1 MNLTEKLRNYL
12 APLSPLAIAL
22 SGGVDS
28 STLTFFCRENG
39 IEFTT
44 YTFNGPHLTSH
55 ETEQVRLWVGQ
66 ILVPHT
72 FIQCNPLE
80 DHRIS
85 SNPLNRC
92 YYCKYNLYSRLKDTV
107 KSDTTIIDGTNG
119 SDLLK
124 YRPGHAAIKELG
136 VKTPFASVGFDRSMV
151 QKLANDMQLDIPR
164 FSRSCLFTRFEY
176 GYQLD
181 SELVQR
187 LGKAE
192 DYLLKAGITG
202 FRTRI
207 YKNGHTLLHVDSSE
221 KNSFLDVKPV
231 FDSLMQ
237 KLDFYPYQLQF
248 MEFSRIS
255 GYFDQNYANNTWT
268 SL

>member
-1 MNLTEKLRNYL
+1 MNPTEKLRNYL
-12 APLSPLAIAL
+12 ISLSPLAIAL

-39 IEFTT
+39 IEFTA
-44 YTFNGPHLTSH
+44 YTFNGPHLTSY
-55 ETEQVRLWVGQ
+55 ETEQVRRWAGHNS
-66 ILVPHT
+66 VPHT
-72 FIQCNPLE
+72 FIHCNPLE
-80 DHRIS
+80 DHHIS
-85 SNPLNRC
+85 SNPFNRC
-92 YYCKYNLYSRLKDTV
+92 YYCKYNLYSGLKYTV
-107 KSDTTIIDGTNG
+107 NPDTTIIDGTNG

-136 VKTPFASVGFDRSMV
+136 IKTPFASVGFDRSMV
-151 QKLANDMQLDIPR
+151 EKLANDMQLDIPR

-176 GYQLD
+176 GHQLD

-207 YKNGHTLLHVDSSE
+207 YKNGPRLLHVDSSE
-221 KNSFLDVKPV
+221 KNRFLGVKPV
-231 FDSLMQ
+231 FDSLMK

-248 MEFSRIS
+248 MDFSKIS
-255 GYFDQNYANNTWT
+255 GYFDQN
-268 SL
+268 